1 MNKKNNVMMI
11 VCEMRTNIYKWL
23 QDLKIGGFSSWVASF
38 GSKVE
43 EDSILKLNYAHS
55 SIKMVRASY

>member
-1 MNKKNNVMMI
+1 MM

-38 GSKVE
+38 GSMAE
-43 EDSILKLNYAHS
+43 EDSILKLNVAHTP
-55 SIKMVRASY
+55 IKMVRASY